1 MLVTTLPRIRLFT
14 GFFACAVVLVPAAA
28 RAVDLYTQNFESV
41 SLGPI
46 VTYQALPREREAWT
60 ATPPAGM
67 TVDNSLM
74 PATVMADPTRGMT
87 EFEGWTFVDKT
98 WWANAAGDQG
108 RTQFLSGLGKVAV
121 ADNDTHD
128 DFGSPTDLATG
139 GGPFDSKLSTP
150 SITIPGGTAANS
162 INLNFRS
169 SWVPEDNP
177 SEAQGDQ
184 KATVTARYNTG
195 DVEVLRW
202 RSKAGDPQF
211 HAQAYDENVTIPLQN
226 PAGATSVILD
236 FRLFDA
242 TNNWWWALDNL
253 RVFTGASAAT
263 DGVLRAIIDRTTSDV
278 KIVNNT
284 GTTVSLRGYSLR
296 SSAGAFNEP
305 NAVFKADSDSNWVQF
320 TAPNATGDLSEGHKS
335 SFSFA
340 AGGNIDLGNNVWRK
354 YFQDTSDITFE
365 YLVAG
370 NDNPIP
376 AIVEFTGNSGS
387 SYTYLDLNFD
397 GAINAL
403 DWDAFRAG
411 FPSSLAGLSAV
422 QRYQLGDL
430 DNDSQH
436 TANDFL
442 KFRTQ
447 YNASLGAG
455 AFEAMIASA
464 VPEPTTGLLFL
475 TAALAF
481 FGVRRREPSGSRGS
495 VFVAAALALVFLGLP
510 SGQVHAQLTLLN
522 ENFNSLPLGPS
533 IEEPNAGTNVWT
545 DTPPA
550 GWVVDDSGVPG
561 NGPNVNDNNAVNG
574 NGRIEWSG
582 WAFTDKVWWST
593 QVDDQLRSTFTLAS
607 GAVMVA
613 DPDEWDDQNHPA
625 GMFNAFV
632 TTKPI
637 TIPAN
642 IPAGRIKIAFDSS
655 WRPECCDDDPALANN
670 QRATVKVSYD
680 NGAPINILQFDSD
693 PAITATYHA
702 DAPNESIQRD
712 LQYNGTSTSMKLTF
726 GLDLAEND
734 WWWAIDN
741 LRVFVPANP
750 LKLRVNQTTGQATIV
765 GDDVIATPVNFVDV
779 TSASGALVGG
789 SLSGLSTRKPDSV
802 DGTDPGSGVGDS
814 SGEYWQNLAAT
825 NGRVTEAFLLGSSS
839 FTNARSES
847 LGNIFNTGGA
857 HDLVFTYTNI
867 FNDVVNGVVEYF
879 TPVGVPGDYNNNGVV
894 DAADYVLWRN
904 GGPLQNEV
912 DAPGTVNAADYTAW
926 KARYGNTSGSGSAVN
941 GAAVPEAGTMQLT
954 LLLMAGMVLFGSR
967 RFSRA
972 GASLLA
978 EATCERANW
987 SFAGPVA
994 AVVLACVISG
1004 SASAVVPPPP
1014 TLDRNYRMGDD
1025 PTEAAV
1031 AGATVGSANP
1041 SGVAT
1046 RDSQGVS
1053 GQQQLIHLTP
1063 NGGPLYEALP
1073 TVSGG
1078 PVPKRPDNGTGL
1090 AIRLNP
1096 TATSQGQYLKTGFEQ
1111 ALNYPA
1117 LTYSSI
1123 GQPGGTLDYTYI
1135 SDRGFQLWV
1144 LPQTNARADIVMDT
1158 TQHGALINSGGNFAM
1173 RYINADYDTGVPVV
1187 PNTWYHLMV
1196 IRPFGASR
1204 GSIMYVNG
1212 KAVARA
1218 SGVYRGEDSSTNEE
1232 TTPLVVGA
1240 STGTSGILVGSQ
1252 NRFQGLVDDLQM
1264 FVMGLNA
1271 GHDYGDF
1278 VFERDNQYAAFF
1290 KPSNIADVNG
1300 DGAFNATDVSVFAS
1314 NWLSQN
1320 LVNGIAIGDLTSR
1333 VKGDLNYDGTVNLKD
1348 WDILNDA
1355 HPAAAAAAMALIGAA
1370 VPEPSCLCLLVLSLA
1385 GGALTVRRR

>member
-1 MLVTTLPRIRLFT
+1 MLVTTAHRIRFLIGSLT
-14 GFFACAVVLVPAAA
+14 LCSAAVVPSATL
-28 RAVDLYTQNFESV
+28 AVDLYSQNFESV

-46 VTYQALPREREAWT
+46 VTYQVLTREREAWT

-74 PATVMADPTRGMT
+74 PSSVMADPNEGVT
-87 EFEGWTFVDKT
+87 EFEGWTFVDKS
-98 WWANAAGDQG
+98 WWASAAGDQG

-128 DFGSPTDLATG
+128 DFGNPDAV
-139 GGPFDSKLSTP
+139 GPFDSTLSTP

-177 SEAQGDQ
+177 TEAQGDQ
-184 KATVTARYNTG
+184 KATVTARYNNGT
-195 DVEVLRW
+195 VEVLRW
-202 RSKAGDPQF
+202 RSKATDSQF
-211 HAQAYDENVTIPLQN
+211 HAAALDENVTIPLQN

-253 RVFTGASAAT
+253 RVYTGAAAAT

-284 GTTVSLRGYSLR
+284 GAAVSLRGYSLR

-305 NAVFKADSDSNWVQF
+305 NAAFKADSDSNWVQF

-340 AGGNIDLGNNVWRK
+340 AGGTIDLGNNVWRK
-354 YFQDTSDITFE
+354 YYQDSSDLTFE
-365 YLVAG
+365 YLMAG

-376 AIVEFTGNSGS
+376 AIVEFAGNGGT
-387 SYTYLDLNFD
+387 SYRFLDLNFD
-397 GAINAL
+397 GSINAL
-403 DWDAFRAG
+403 DWDTFRAG
-411 FPSSLAGLSAV
+411 FPSSLSGLSIV

-430 DNDSQH
+430 DNDGQH
-436 TANDFL
+436 SAADFL
-442 KFRTQ
+442 KFRTT

-455 AFEAMIASA
+455 AFEAMIAAA
-464 VPEPTTGLLFL
+464 VPEPTSGLLLL
-475 TAALAF
+475 TGAMTLY
-481 FGVRRREPSGSRGS
+481 GIRRRELSGSRGGLLIA
-495 VFVAAALALVFLGLP
+495 VALVMVLLGQS
-510 SGQVHAQLTLLN
+510 SGKVHAQLTLLN

-533 IEEPNAGTNVWT
+533 IEEPNAAPNVWT

-561 NGPNVNDNNAVNG
+561 NGPDVPDPN

-613 DPDEWDDQNHPA
+613 DPDEWDDEAHPL
-625 GMFNAFV
+625 GLYNAFV
-632 TTKPI
+632 TTPSI
-637 TIPAN
+637 AIPAG

-655 WRPECCDDDPALANN
+655 WRPECCDDDPGLANN

-680 NGAPINILQFDSD
+680 GGAPTTVVQFDSD
-693 PAITATYHA
+693 PAIAATYHP
-702 DAPNESIQRD
+702 DAPNESIQKD
-712 LQYNGTSTSMKLTF
+712 LGYNGSSTSLKLTF

-734 WWWAIDN
+734 WWWAVDN

-750 LKLRVNQTTGQATIV
+750 LKLRVNQATGQATIV

-779 TSASGALVGG
+779 KSDSGALIGG
-789 SLSGLSTRKPDSV
+789 GLSGLSTRKPDSV
-802 DGTDPGSGVGDS
+802 DGTDPDS
-814 SGEYWQNLAAT
+814 SLGSTSGEFWQNLSAT

-839 FTNARSES
+839 FTSARSES

-867 FNDVVNGVVEYF
+867 FNDVVTGVVEYF

-912 DAPGTVNAADYTAW
+912 DNPGTVNAADYTAW
-926 KARYGNTSGSGSAVN
+926 RARFGNTSGSGSGVN
-941 GAAVPEAGTMQLT
+941 GAAVPEASTFQLLT
-954 LLLMAGMVLFGSR
+954 LCVVGLFLGCSR
-967 RFSRA
+967 RFSR
-972 GASLLA
+972 
-978 EATCERANW
+978 T
-987 SFAGPVA
+987 
-994 AVVLACVISG
+994 
-1004 SASAVVPPPP
+1004 ASAVTSEIRPASVGWKLVHIAAGFMTVAMVVEKASAALPPPP
-1014 TLDRNYRMGDD
+1014 VLDRNYQMGDD

-1031 AGATVGSANP
+1031 AGAAVGSGNP
-1041 SGVAT
+1041 SGLAT
-1046 RDSQGVS
+1046 RDSQGVA
-1053 GQQQLIHLTP
+1053 GQQQLIHLVP
-1063 NGGPLYEALP
+1063 NGGPLYEALS

-1096 TATSQGQYLKTGFEQ
+1096 TSTSQGQYLKTGFEQ
-1111 ALNYPA
+1111 ALNYPE
-1117 LTYSSI
+1117 LSYSSI
-1123 GQPGGTLDYTYI
+1123 GQPGGTLDYTFI
-1135 SDRGFQLWV
+1135 KDRGFQLWV

-1158 TQHGALINSGGNFAM
+1158 NQHGALINSSGNFAM
-1173 RYINADYDTGVPVV
+1173 RYINTDYDTGIPAV

-1196 IRPFGASR
+1196 IRPFGPGQ

-1218 SGVYRGEDSSTNEE
+1218 AGTYRGEDSATNEE

-1240 STGTSGILVGSQ
+1240 NTGTTAFTVGAQ

-1264 FVMGLNA
+1264 FVMGLNS

-1278 VFERDNQYAAFF
+1278 VFERDNKYAAFF

-1300 DGAFNATDVSVFAS
+1300 DGSFNSTDVNVFAS
-1314 NWLSQN
+1314 HWLSQH
-1320 LVNGIAIGDLTSR
+1320 LVSGIAIGDLTSR
-1333 VKGDLNYDGTVNLKD
+1333 LNGDLNYDGIVNLKD

-1355 HPAAAAAAMALIGAA
+1355 HPAAAAAAMALIGS
-1370 VPEPSCLCLLVLSLA
+1370 VPEPSCVCLLMLALA
-1385 GGALTVRRR
+1385 GALSVRRRSVS